1 MINPLHNPQRGSDCC
16 VWKQG
21 LIALLVVLLCG
32 LTQGYA
38 QDQTEDALHFTADDP
53 VVYEDTWDVW
63 PYSFLEDGKP
73 TGYRVD
79 LMRMIFEELGMPYE
93 IKLKDFR
100 KVLNDL
106 KSGKADVMIGL
117 KAPYHDKYGQYGG
130 IALNNVDMVNT
141 GKDAFISTGRLTGVR
156 NLTTNRLYVTGGAD
170 ISLEV
175 MNVVVST
182 ECTYHDVYCGSEVE
196 YGQLIGTP
204 ARFKTAKN
212 LVEKALEVNKKE
224 SSNTVVSGLIVT
236 GDWFVDSQEKM
247 RSILEKFPDA
257 KAVDM
262 ESCAIAHTCHLYQIP
277 FISFRI
283 ISDIPLKDNKASQY
297 FDFWSRMAEGS
308 FNVTKRFLELL

>member
-1 MINPLHNPQRGSDCC
+1 MASP
-16 VWKQG
+16 
-21 LIALLVVLLCG
+21 
-32 LTQGYA
+32 
-38 QDQTEDALHFTADDP
+38 
-53 VVYEDTWDVW
+53 
-63 PYSFLEDGKP
+63 
-73 TGYRVD
+73 
-79 LMRMIFEELGMPYE
+79 
-93 IKLKDFR
+93 
-100 KVLNDL
+100 KVLALDKQRKIRFSLILCSFIRTFATEMKIGIIVAMEKEFVQLKTLLDEPRAEKHHGRHYILGHINNNEMIMMQCGIGKVNAAVGTTELISTYHPDL
-106 KSGKADVMIGL
+106 I
-117 KAPYHDKYGQYGG
+117 
-130 IALNNVDMVNT
+130 
-141 GKDAFISTGRLTGVR
+141 ISTGVA
-156 NLTTNRLYVTGGAD
+156 GGAD

>member
-1 MINPLHNPQRGSDCC
+1 VGTTE
-16 VWKQG
+16 
-21 LIALLVVLLCG
+21 LIS
-32 LTQGYA
+32 TY
-38 QDQTEDALHFTADDP
+38 HP
-53 VVYEDTWDVW
+53 
-63 PYSFLEDGKP
+63 
-73 TGYRVD
+73 D
-79 LMRMIFEELGMPYE
+79 LI
-93 IKLKDFR
+93 
-100 KVLNDL
+100 
-106 KSGKADVMIGL
+106 
-117 KAPYHDKYGQYGG
+117 
-130 IALNNVDMVNT
+130 
-141 GKDAFISTGRLTGVR
+141 ISTGVA
-156 NLTTNRLYVTGGAD
+156 GGAD

-204 ARFKTAKN
+204 ARFKTTKN